1 MTQINT
7 DKLITLKKSVIIG
20 FIVSIIF
27 GVIGIV
33 FGFLGNLYIG
43 DGHDNIF
50 TVIAIPFFVIPMV
63 TFVMI
68 GKSLLVESTISV
80 ITVLL
85 MVIIFQGLIGAFIG
99 NLVWRVRTKSHELSI
114 WLFALT
120 IAVIL
125 IILGLVS
132 FILMR

>member
-1 MTQINT
+1 MTQIST
-7 DKLITLKKSVIIG
+7 DKSITLKKAVIIG

-27 GVIGIV
+27 GVIGIT
-33 FGFLGNLYIG
+33 FGFWGNLYIG
-43 DGHDNIF
+43 DGHHNIF

-63 TFVMI
+63 TFIMI
-68 GKSLLVESTISV
+68 GKLLLVDSTISV

-85 MVIIFQGLIGAFIG
+85 MVTIIQGLIGAFIG
-99 NLVWRVRTKSHELSI
+99 NLLWRISAKSHELSI

-120 IAVIL
+120 IGAIL
-125 IILGLVS
+125 ILLGLVS

>member
-63 TFVMI
+63 TFVNSFVDGNNI
-68 GKSLLVESTISV
+68 PRIDWGVYWESSLESSY
-80 ITVLL
+80 
-85 MVIIFQGLIGAFIG
+85 
-99 NLVWRVRTKSHELSI
+99 KEP
-114 WLFALT
+114 
-120 IAVIL
+120 
-125 IILGLVS
+125 
-132 FILMR
+132 